1 MLTESF
7 RRSAFNC
14 PGNLANVCMIQF
26 HVYHNILICKN
37 RLSKDRA
44 NIATKKHETEIL
56 KETKNSNLRQ
66 VVTPDIVRDT
76 RWLRSP

>member
-1 MLTESF
+1 MFTESF

-14 PGNLANVCMIQF
+14 PGNLANVCRFNFMFSIISTD
-26 HVYHNILICKN
+26 YLKKAI
-37 RLSKDRA
+37 DRA

-66 VVTPDIVRDT
+66 VVTPDIVRET
-76 RWLRSP
+76 R

>member
-1 MLTESF
+1 MFTESF

-44 NIATKKHETEIL
+44 NIATKKHETDFEGDKKL
-56 KETKNSNLRQ
+56 KPQ
-66 VVTPDIVRDT
+66 AGGDA
-76 RWLRSP
+76 

>member
-1 MLTESF
+1 MFTESF

-26 HVYHNILICKN
+26 HVYHNIN
-37 RLSKDRA
+37 RLSKDKA
-44 NIATKKHETEIL
+44 NFATKKHETEIL